1 MTRECNTMKYILSR
15 SISCVLL
22 QAHFERKSLVSCVR
36 PNRLLQAMTF
46 VILSHGFDS
55 GIWKFSQMLMEGMW
69 DDEFIL
75 QVLSFQQGY
84 FTSKCSVRLI
94 WLEEQWWDMLTVGE
108 HFKIKGH
115 YLA

>member
-15 SISCVLL
+15 SISCVSL
-22 QAHFERKSLVSCVR
+22 QANFEKKSLVSCVR

-46 VILSHGFDS
+46 VIPSHGFDS

-75 QVLSFQQGY
+75 QVLSFQQG
-84 FTSKCSVRLI
+84 FHFEMQCQI
-94 WLEEQWWDMLTVGE
+94 DLTWRTMMRHVDCGGA
-108 HFKIKGH
+108 F
-115 YLA
+115 